1 MKSRHLSQR
10 LLTLYLWHEITN
22 SVSDIDSNGK
32 TEDKMTALKLA
43 ASRDGHMNRGM
54 QRLHMSRSRQTDSC
68 AMRLS
73 PKRLIHLAAPAAN

>member
-32 TEDKMTALKLA
+32 
-43 ASRDGHMNRGM
+43 NR
-54 QRLHMSRSRQTDSC
+54 RQDDSSKVSC
-68 AMRLS
+68 
-73 PKRLIHLAAPAAN
+73 